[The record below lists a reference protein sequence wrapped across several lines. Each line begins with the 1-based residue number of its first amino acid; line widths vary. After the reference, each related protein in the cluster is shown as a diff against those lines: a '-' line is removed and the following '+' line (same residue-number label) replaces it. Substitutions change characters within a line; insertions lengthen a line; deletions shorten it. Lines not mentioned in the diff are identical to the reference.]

1 MGIDPPRNPQNS
13 PKEGGGRGKGLITF
27 SSFFFP
33 ISSGAVNAGV
43 VLHGLRGPWGSY
55 KEVGFLYGGYSL
67 FLFFFF
73 TGVFGSFYHI
83 LGVLL
88 AGILLFFVWKDLLMY
103 YPVLCF
109 GFYIFFFPFFS
120 SLSMLFVLFSLVSAC
135 MYVCLLS
142 FSYNKS
148 LLSLRHKR

>member
-1 MGIDPPRNPQNS
+1 MVGI
-13 PKEGGGRGKGLITF
+13 LF
-27 SSFFFP
+27 SLSFFFT
-33 ISSGAVNAGV
+33 S
-43 VLHGLRGPWGSY
+43 
-55 KEVGFLYGGYSL
+55 
-67 FLFFFF
+67 
-73 TGVFGSFYHI
+73 VFGSFYHI
-83 LGVLL
+83 LGGLL

-109 GFYIFFFPFFS
+109 GFYIFFFFSFFS